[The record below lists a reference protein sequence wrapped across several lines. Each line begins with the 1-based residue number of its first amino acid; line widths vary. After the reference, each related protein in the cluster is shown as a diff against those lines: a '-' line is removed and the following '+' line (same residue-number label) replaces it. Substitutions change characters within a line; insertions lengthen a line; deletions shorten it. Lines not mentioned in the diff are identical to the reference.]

1 MADIKFN
8 CQHCNQPLEAP
19 PEYFG
24 QSIDCPACG
33 GQITVPEPSLPKAP
47 VIPPRPKVV
56 LKTNSQA
63 TQTNQ
68 NTNTP
73 VYRMDGLG
81 SNLVVYPDKLEIV
94 TAGLSG
100 FVLKGLKGTKTIPF
114 LSISG
119 IQFKEAGTWSG
130 AGYLQFTIPGGNESR
145 QGLFDAT
152 MDENT
157 FMFRSDN
164 ERATKIKNYIETR
177 IRELRTPQPQQTQS
191 APSFSAELEKIAA
204 LHKQGILSDD
214 EFQQAKSRLLK

>member
-33 GQITVPEPSLPKAP
+33 GQITVPKPTLPKAP

-56 LKTNSQA
+56 LKPSSQA

-68 NTNTP
+68 NPNTP

-119 IQFKEAGTWSG
+119 IQYKEAGTWSG

-145 QGLFDAT
+145 HGLFDAT

-177 IRELRTPQPQQTQS
+177 IRELRTPQPQQAQS
-191 APSFSAELEKIAA
+191 APSISAELEKIAT